1 MKAIFSYKTLIT
13 TLVLSTTCLLS
24 QQTLAVANPV
34 VVNPVLP
41 DFSSGLFPSRSQEL
55 FREWQ
60 QRVDR
65 EIRNLT
71 SVGKASPEPRF
82 ENNVNPEV
90 ELEDLP
96 QLKPDTLS
104 QPTQELLPQ
113 KQQSGKLT
121 S

>member
-1 MKAIFSYKTLIT
+1 MESIFYHKTLVT
-13 TLVLSTTCLLS
+13 ALVLSTACLLS
-24 QQTLAVANPV
+24 QQTFAFANPA

-60 QRVDR
+60 EKVER

-71 SVGKASPEPRF
+71 SAGKVSPEPRF

-90 ELEDLP
+90 ELENLP

-104 QPTQELLPQ
+104 QPTQESLP
-113 KQQSGKLT
+113 
-121 S
+121 